1 MGLIDNLK
9 DIASKAGEEL
19 KKAGEEAQKSSAE
32 TRIAT
37 GGDIK
42 ARHEM
47 STVELQEAWTR
58 AQAQMFEDL
67 SPEIECYLQ
76 DLILPK
82 EQAIYKLRSSSHGDR
97 SQLVLT
103 NRCLYIFSKGVMGGQ
118 AQDSG
123 GGLLGTALSIGQISM
138 RIYPVKDIMA
148 FEFKPLKGITVG
160 HFQILTPATSE
171 NDNESKF
178 LIDTKL
184 GYFKSILLYRKLV
197 DLQIENNFLSTNSN

>member
-1 MGLIDNLK
+1 MGLMDNLK

-32 TRIAT
+32 ARVAT

-47 STVELQEAWTR
+47 SDEDLQNAWAR
-58 AQAQMFEDL
+58 AQEQMFEEL

-76 DLILPK
+76 DLMLPK
-82 EQAIYKLRSSSHGDR
+82 EQSIHKLRNSSQGDR

-103 NRCLYIFSKGVMGGQ
+103 NRCLYIFSKGIMGGQ
-118 AQDSG
+118 GQDSG
-123 GGLLGTALSIGQISM
+123 GGLLGAAMSMGQISM
-138 RIYPVKDIMA
+138 RVYPIKDIMA
-148 FEFKPLKGITVG
+148 FEFKPLKGVTVG
-160 HFQILTPATSE
+160 HFQILTAATSE

-184 GYFKSILLYRKLV
+184 GYFKSVLLYRKLV
-197 DLQIENNFLSTNSN
+197 ELQAIAK

>member
-9 DIASKAGEEL
+9 DIASKAGEE
-19 KKAGEEAQKSSAE
+19 AQKSSAE
-32 TRIAT
+32 TRIST

-82 EQAIYKLRSSSHGDR
+82 EQAVYKLRSSSNGDR

-197 DLQIENNFLSTNSN
+197 DLQIDNNFSLTNSN

>member
-1 MGLIDNLK
+1 MGLMDNLK

-19 KKAGEEAQKSSAE
+19 KKAGEEAQKVSAE
-32 TRIAT
+32 ARTST

-47 STVELQEAWTR
+47 SDADLQDAWTR

-76 DLILPK
+76 DLVLPK
-82 EQAIYKLRSSSHGDR
+82 EQAIYKLRSSSQGDR

-103 NRCLYIFSKGVMGGQ
+103 NRCLYVFSKGLMGGQ
-118 AQDSG
+118 GQDSG
-123 GGLLGTALSIGQISM
+123 GGLLGAAMSVGQVSM
-138 RIYPVKDIMA
+138 RVYPIKDIMA
-148 FEFKPLKGITVG
+148 FEFKPLKGLTVG

-184 GYFKSILLYRKLV
+184 GYFKSVLLYRKLV
-197 DLQIENNFLSTNSN
+197 ELQDTIK

>member
-1 MGLIDNLK
+1 MGLMDNLK

-19 KKAGEEAQKSSAE
+19 KKASEEAQKASAE
-32 TRIAT
+32 ARTTT

-47 STVELQEAWTR
+47 NDAELQDVWAR

-67 SPEIECYLQ
+67 SLENECYLQ
-76 DLILPK
+76 DLMFLK
-82 EQAIYKLRSSSHGDR
+82 EHAIYKLRSSSQGDR

-103 NRCLYIFSKGVMGGQ
+103 NRCLYIFSKGMMGGQ
-118 AQDSG
+118 GQDSG
-123 GGLLGTALSIGQISM
+123 GGLLGAAMSIGQVST
-138 RIYPVKDIMA
+138 RVYPIDDILA

-184 GYFKSILLYRKLV
+184 GYFKSVLLYRKLV
-197 DLQIENNFLSTNSN
+197 ELQNSVN

>member
-1 MGLIDNLK
+1 MGLMDNLK

-19 KKAGEEAQKSSAE
+19 KKAGEEAQRASAE
-32 TRIAT
+32 TRTAT

-47 STVELQEAWTR
+47 NDADLQDAWTR

-67 SPEIECYLQ
+67 SPEIECHLQ
-76 DLILPK
+76 DLMLPK
-82 EQAIYKLRSSSHGDR
+82 EQAIYKLRSSSQGDR

-103 NRCLYIFSKGVMGGQ
+103 NRCLYMFSKGIMGGQ
-118 AQDSG
+118 GQDSG
-123 GGLLGTALSIGQISM
+123 GGLLGAAMSIGQISM
-138 RIYPVKDIMA
+138 RIYPIKDIMA
-148 FEFKPLKGITVG
+148 FEFKPLKGVTVG
-160 HFQILTPATSE
+160 HFQILTSATSE

-184 GYFKSILLYRKLV
+184 GYFKSVLIYRKLLEV
-197 DLQIENNFLSTNSN
+197 QSAIK

>member
-1 MGLIDNLK
+1 MGLMDNLK

-19 KKAGEEAQKSSAE
+19 KKAGEEAQKASAE
-32 TRIAT
+32 ARTST

-47 STVELQEAWTR
+47 SDADLQDAWTR

-76 DLILPK
+76 DLVLSK
-82 EQAIYKLRSSSHGDR
+82 EQVIYKLRSSSQGDR

-103 NRCLYIFSKGVMGGQ
+103 NRCLYVFSKGVMGGQ
-118 AQDSG
+118 GQDSG
-123 GGLLGTALSIGQISM
+123 GGLLGAAMSVGQVSM
-138 RIYPVKDIMA
+138 RVYPIKDIMA
-148 FEFKPLKGITVG
+148 FEFKPLKGLTVG

-184 GYFKSILLYRKLV
+184 GYFKSVLLYRKLV
-197 DLQIENNFLSTNSN
+197 ELQDTTK

>member
-1 MGLIDNLK
+1 MGLMDNLK
-9 DIASKAGEEL
+9 DIAGKAGEEL
-19 KKAGEEAQKSSAE
+19 KKANQEGQKAFAEARTVS
-32 TRIAT
+32 

-47 STVELQEAWTR
+47 SDSELQDVWNR
-58 AQAQMFEDL
+58 AQAQMFEEL

-76 DLILPK
+76 DLVLPQ
-82 EQAIYKLRSSSHGDR
+82 EQAIYKLRSSSQGSR

-123 GGLLGTALSIGQISM
+123 GGLLGTAMSIGQISM
-138 RIYPVKDIMA
+138 RVYPIKDIMA

-160 HFQILTPATSE
+160 HFQILTSATSE

-184 GYFKSILLYRKLV
+184 GYFKSVLLYRKLAE
-197 DLQIENNFLSTNSN
+197 LQNTVK

>member
-1 MGLIDNLK
+1 MGLMDNLK

-19 KKAGEEAQKSSAE
+19 KKASEEAQKAGTE
-32 TRIAT
+32 ARTVT

-47 STVELQEAWTR
+47 SDTDLQNAWTR
-58 AQAQMFEDL
+58 AQEQMFEDL
-67 SPEIECYLQ
+67 SPEVECYLL
-76 DLILPK
+76 DLMLPK
-82 EQAIYKLRSSSHGDR
+82 EQAIYKLRNSAQGDR
-97 SQLVLT
+97 SQLILT
-103 NRCLYIFSKGVMGGQ
+103 SRCLYIFSKGVMGGQ
-118 AQDSG
+118 GQDSG
-123 GGLLGTALSIGQISM
+123 GGLLGAAMSIGQISM
-138 RIYPVKDIMA
+138 RIYPIKDIMA

-184 GYFKSILLYRKLV
+184 GYFKSILLYRKLIE
-197 DLQIENNFLSTNSN
+197 LQSTVKQ